1 MMQSSVYMLQKMD
14 MLQLHII
21 VITKCSEEESKS
33 NRNRQYEHKAGGR
46 LLFPII
52 TIQVEQ

>member
-1 MMQSSVYMLQKMD
+1 MLQKMD
-14 MLQLHII
+14 MLQLHIT